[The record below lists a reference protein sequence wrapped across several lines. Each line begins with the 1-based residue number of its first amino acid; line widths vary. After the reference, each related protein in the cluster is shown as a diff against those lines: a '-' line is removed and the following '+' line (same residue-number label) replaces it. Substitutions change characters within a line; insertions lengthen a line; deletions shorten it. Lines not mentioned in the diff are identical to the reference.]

1 MAEPN
6 NDVSGIHDR
15 YTLTLFTPSSHYV
28 SLAASLAAALCIVA
42 VVYAGY
48 AGAPGGDGDWW
59 ADAAAP
65 TALVL
70 AVLAASQAADARLI
84 KKKEY
89 SKALHMSLFGN
100 LAWLLVCLAGLAA
113 PYVLMQGGGAGGDAA
128 AAGTAPNP
136 AFVALGA
143 FVFAAFRYGILTTTL
158 GAGAARAGSL
168 CLVQPVGMFAAM
180 SGLAAAAAGGKGAG
194 GGAVDA
200 AALWTSHL
208 YDPVALG
215 FGAALLAIAV
225 VWSFLTDRA
234 GRPGVHSTHRLIQ
247 AYLSSRA
254 SDYAEIER
262 IIENRSRPSSVA
274 TSQLRLLP
282 DTGGPAAAGPAAA
295 GPAAAAAAA
304 TTYDAAAYAAMPPA
318 RGAAGPAAGTHD
330 VRLVL
335 PEIHPGPYHPI
346 GGSNIPYLIYERLGS
361 SAMVMHSISDHALN
375 LPSRKQVDAY
385 LHGLAEGST
394 ASCGGTTCTEPVA
407 VQINRARV
415 VGLLFGK
422 SPLLLLSLSPHGM
435 EDLPSSMKADIER
448 SASNRGFERP
458 MVVDCHNAMGDEISA
473 PDYEDMLKAAK
484 SCLDALMT
492 RKAHRLEFGYAN
504 SAPMGVSGPDLGLGG
519 LGMLCLRLGGRR
531 HFVGWADSNNMEN
544 GVREHVVDRLAEAG
558 YDLLEICTSDTH
570 FSRTTVRTRQGYYQF
585 GIVTGKD
592 RIAEWFLELARRADA
607 AVRPAAFEVLEAR
620 TQVRVMGPQIF
631 GDYKRALD
639 RSLVLSKAFTAGG
652 AALFLGAL
660 AAGVLLS

>member
-1 MAEPN
+1 MAEPSD
-6 NDVSGIHDR
+6 DVSGIHDR

-42 VVYAGY
+42 VVHAGY
-48 AGAPGGDGDWW
+48 SGAPWEWDAWW
-59 ADAAAP
+59 SGAAAP
-65 TALVL
+65 AALVL
-70 AVLAASQAADARLI
+70 AALAASQVADARLI

-113 PYVLMQGGGAGGDAA
+113 PLVLMHGAGEGGADAA
-128 AAGTAPNP
+128 ASAAAAAAPGPNP

-158 GAGAARAGSL
+158 GAGAARAGAV
-168 CLVQPVGMFAAM
+168 CLVQPVGMLAAM
-180 SGLAAAAAGGKGAG
+180 SGLGAPAAGAGGPAGGAAAAP
-194 GGAVDA
+194 
-200 AALWTSHL
+200 WISSL

-234 GRPGVHSTHRLIQ
+234 GRPGVHSTHHLIQ

-254 SDYAEIER
+254 SDYAEIEQ
-262 IIENRSRPSSVA
+262 IIERRSRPSSVA
-274 TSQLRLLP
+274 TAQLRLRPEPGP
-282 DTGGPAAAGPAAA
+282 DA
-295 GPAAAAAAA
+295 
-304 TTYDAAAYAAMPPA
+304 
-318 RGAAGPAAGTHD
+318 PAAGADGGAASAPGGGGGGGGGSASESASAGAGD

-375 LPSRKQVDAY
+375 LPSRRQVDAY
-385 LHGLAEGST
+385 LQGLAEGST
-394 ASCGGTTCTEPVA
+394 ASGGGTTCTEPVA

-448 SASNRGFERP
+448 SASSRGFERP
-458 MVVDCHNAMGDEISA
+458 MVVDCHNAMGDDISA

-484 SCLDALMT
+484 SCLDALVA
-492 RKAHRLEFGYAN
+492 RRAYRLEFGYAN
-504 SAPMGVSGPDLGLGG
+504 TASMGVSGPDLGLGG

-531 HFVGWADSNNMEN
+531 YFVGWADSNNMEN
-544 GVREHVVDRLAEAG
+544 GVREHVVARLAGAG

-570 FSRTTVRTRQGYYQF
+570 FSRKPVRTRQGYYQF
-585 GIVTGKD
+585 GIVTDRD
-592 RIAEWFLELARRADA
+592 RIADWFLELARRADA
-607 AVRPAAFEVLEAR
+607 AVRPAAFELLESR

-639 RSLVLSKAFTAGG
+639 RSLALSKAFTAGG
-652 AALFLGAL
+652 AALFLAGL

>member
-1 MAEPN
+1 MAEPSD
-6 NDVSGIHDR
+6 DVSGIHDR

-42 VVYAGY
+42 VVHVGY
-48 AGAPGGDGDWW
+48 SGAPLDGDAWW
-59 ADAAAP
+59 RGAAVPA
-65 TALVL
+65 ALVM

-113 PYVLMQGGGAGGDAA
+113 PYVLMHGGGGAADAA
-128 AAGTAPNP
+128 AAAAAPNP

-158 GAGAARAGSL
+158 GASAARAAAV
-168 CLVQPVGMFAAM
+168 CLVQPVGMLAAM
-180 SGLAAAAAGGKGAG
+180 SGLGAPAAWAGGPSGES
-194 GGAVDA
+194 
-200 AALWTSHL
+200 AALWMASL

-215 FGAALLAIAV
+215 FGSALLAIAV

-234 GRPGVHSTHRLIQ
+234 GRPGVHSTHYLIQ

-254 SDYAEIER
+254 SDYAEIEQ
-262 IIENRSRPSSVA
+262 IIERRSRPSSVSTA
-274 TSQLRLLP
+274 QLRLRHEP
-282 DTGGPAAAGPAAA
+282 GPAAASADATAADATAAVAA
-295 GPAAAAAAA
+295 G
-304 TTYDAAAYAAMPPA
+304 A
-318 RGAAGPAAGTHD
+318 RD

-375 LPSRKQVDAY
+375 LPSRGQVDAY
-385 LHGLAEGST
+385 LRGLAEGST
-394 ASCGGTTCTEPVA
+394 TSGGGTTCTEPVA

-448 SASNRGFERP
+448 SASSRGFERP
-458 MVVDCHNAMGDEISA
+458 MVVDCHNAMGDDISA

-484 SCLDALMT
+484 SCLDALVA
-492 RKAHRLEFGYAN
+492 RRAHRLEFGYAN

-544 GVREHVVDRLAEAG
+544 GVREHVVARLAEAG

-570 FSRTTVRTRQGYYQF
+570 FSRKTVRTRQGYYQF
-585 GIVTGKD
+585 GIVTDRD
-592 RIAEWFLELARRADA
+592 RIADWFLELARRADA
-607 AVRPAAFEVLEAR
+607 AVRPAAFELLEAR

-639 RSLVLSKAFTAGG
+639 RSLALSKAFTAGG
-652 AALFLGAL
+652 AALFLAGL

>member
-1 MAEPN
+1 MAEPS

-28 SLAASLAAALCIVA
+28 SLAASLAVACCIVA
-42 VVYAGY
+42 VVHVGY
-48 AGAPGGDGDWW
+48 LGAPASAESLLGGAGP
-59 ADAAAP
+59 A
-65 TALVL
+65 
-70 AVLAASQAADARLI
+70 AVLAAAFLAASQLVDARLI
-84 KKKEY
+84 KKREY

-113 PYVLMQGGGAGGDAA
+113 PAVLAAGGAGAQGGEGRPMAE
-128 AAGTAPNP
+128 
-136 AFVALGA
+136 FVALGA

-158 GAGAARAGSL
+158 GAGEARAGAL
-168 CLVQPVGMFAAM
+168 CLVQPVGVFAAM
-180 SGLAAAAAGGKGAG
+180 SWLAASAAAAATAAAAAEGA
-194 GGAVDA
+194 AA
-200 AALWTSHL
+200 AALWMSLLH
-208 YDPVALG
+208 DPIAAG
-215 FGAALLAIAV
+215 FGASFLAISI
-225 VWSFLTDRA
+225 VWSRLTDRA
-234 GRPGVHSTHRLIQ
+234 GRPGVHSTHHLIQ

-262 IIENRSRPSSVA
+262 IIEGRSRPSSVA
-274 TSQLRLLP
+274 TAQLRLRADAGGGP
-282 DTGGPAAAGPAAA
+282 GGGPRGGPAGAGAPR
-295 GPAAAAAAA
+295 
-304 TTYDAAAYAAMPPA
+304 
-318 RGAAGPAAGTHD
+318 RGAAPRGGAGDAAEPAGD

-335 PEIHPGPYHPI
+335 PDIHPGPYHPI

-375 LPSRKQVDAY
+375 LPSRRQVDAY
-385 LHGLAEGST
+385 LSGLSECSAPSGV
-394 ASCGGTTCTEPVA
+394 GTTCTEPVS

-448 SASNRGFERP
+448 SASGRGFERP

-473 PDYEDMLKAAK
+473 PDYEDMLKAAR
-484 SCLDALMT
+484 SCLDALMA
-492 RKAHRLEFGYAN
+492 REPRRLEFGYAN
-504 SAPMGVSGPDLGLGG
+504 SSGMGVSGPDIGLGG

-531 HFVGWADSNNMEN
+531 HFIGWADANNMEN
-544 GVREHVVDRLAEAG
+544 GVRERVVARLAEAG

-585 GIVTGKD
+585 GIVTGAD
-592 RIAEWFLELARRADA
+592 RIAEWFLELARRSGE

-620 TQVRVMGPQIF
+620 TRVRVMGPQIF
-631 GDYKRALD
+631 EDYKRALD
-639 RSLVLSKAFTAGG
+639 RSLALSKAFAAGG
-652 AALFLGAL
+652 VALFLGAL
-660 AAGVLLS
+660 AAGVLIP